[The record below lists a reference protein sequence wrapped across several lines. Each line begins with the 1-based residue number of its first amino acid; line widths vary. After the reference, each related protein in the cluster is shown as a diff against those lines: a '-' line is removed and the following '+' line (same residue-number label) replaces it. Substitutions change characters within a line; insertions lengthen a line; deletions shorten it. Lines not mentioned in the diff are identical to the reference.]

1 MSTIPS
7 SFNPYLAYSASAGSG
22 KTFALS
28 VRYISLL
35 FLGESPRNI
44 LAATFT
50 NKAAMQM
57 RERVVE
63 SLRLLA
69 EDKNRPFLEAI
80 SKETQ
85 MSPYELLAKQPMV
98 LERFLESS
106 NFIVTLDS
114 FFSSILRSSSFELG
128 LEPEFVTK
136 EQESSTIESI
146 FLQEIKVMGLLESLA
161 KFAIDIEDKR
171 FNKIFALM
179 RSLYTIDPILP
190 KSRYTTTDISQIEV
204 EIDRVR
210 LEILELVVE
219 AKASKSAINNFKEES
234 IYLLSKKPLFA
245 KESLLEHSHYRKYV
259 EQNPYIDQLY
269 IHLKALFAHWLEAR
283 EGIILEQLFELYSYY
298 KNATISNAKHSS
310 ILDFDDL
317 GFFTYR
323 LLYETVSREFIY
335 FKIDS
340 KFKHIL
346 LDEFQD
352 TSTLQYLLL
361 NPLIEE
367 IFAGRGQSEFRS
379 FFYVGDTKQ
388 SLYRFRGGV
397 EELFDKV
404 ADEFGM
410 TIEPMDTNYRS
421 SIAVVEQVNE
431 WFIGKM
437 EGYIPQNSRPDA
449 NIGFVEVV
457 EPIDSDDEVD
467 NPLLVM
473 AVDKA
478 KELIDRGVEVDDIA
492 FLVFTN
498 RDGTL
503 LQDLC
508 HNEGITT
515 ILKTSSSLQQVA
527 KIASI
532 VAVMKYLFYGK
543 SQKYSALLASFLG
556 RIEVDGEVKFEW
568 FHPYLRP
575 FDVIDR
581 LVREFGYFES
591 DPNIL
596 KLLEFAT
603 GYSNIPLFIEE
614 FESAS
619 LSVASSTLHGAKI
632 MTIHGSKG
640 LEFGHVIL
648 VDKLTKPIPDRSTLL
663 FEYDESLYIDRIFY
677 RFAKR
682 DQFDP
687 RYRSLLDKR
696 AILSAKDTLNVLYVA
711 LTRAVEEMVIIKK
724 SDNSIFDNIGMEI
737 TQRGEPIIKE
747 KLFDK
752 TPTITKK
759 SITIGNY
766 GKDEIESNKD
776 EDEER
781 DYNAINFGLA
791 LHYTLEMMSS
801 FDKPS
806 IEIAIESSKN
816 RYGLLINSSQWSDI
830 VSRVT
835 MLVEDSSFQN
845 LLRDANIIKE
855 QSISYGGELK
865 QIDLLL
871 EYIDSYYI
879 LEYKSS
885 RKYHTKHIE
894 QVESYSKAI
903 ESITAKE
910 TKGVIVYLL
919 EGGVEFSYIG

>member
-69 EDKNRPFLEAI
+69 EEKNRPFLEDI

-85 MSPYELLAKQPMV
+85 MSTNELLARQPMV

-136 EQESSTIESI
+136 EVESSTIESI

-171 FNKIFALM
+171 FNKIFSVM
-179 RSLYTIDPILP
+179 RTLYTIDPILP
-190 KSRYTTTDISQIEV
+190 KSRYSTTDISQIEL

-210 LEILELVVE
+210 LEILELVTE

-245 KESLLEHSHYRKYV
+245 KESLHDHSHYRKYV
-259 EQNPYIDQLY
+259 EKNPYIDQLY

-298 KNATISNAKHSS
+298 KNATISNAKHSN
-310 ILDFDDL
+310 ILNFDDL

-340 KFKHIL
+340 KFRHIL

-361 NPLIEE
+361 TPLIEE
-367 IFAGRGQSEFRS
+367 IFAGRGQNEFRS

-421 SIAVVEQVNE
+421 SKAVVAQVNE

-457 EPIDSDDEVD
+457 EPMDSDEVD
-467 NPLLVM
+467 NSPLVM

-478 KELIDRGVEVDDIA
+478 KELIARGVGVDDIA

-543 SQKYSALLASFLG
+543 SQKYSALLSSFLE
-556 RIEVDGEVKFEW
+556 RIELDGEAKFEW

-581 LVREFGYFES
+581 LIREFGYFES

-648 VDKLTKPIPDRSTLL
+648 IDKLTKPIPDRATLL

-677 RFAKR
+677 RFANR

-687 RYRSLLDKR
+687 RYSSLLKKR
-696 AILSAKDTLNVLYVA
+696 AILSAKDNLNVLYVA
-711 LTRAVEEMVIIKK
+711 LTRAIEEMVIIKK
-724 SDNSIFDNIGMEI
+724 KDGSIFDNIGMEI
-737 TQRGEPIIKE
+737 TQRGEPIIRE
-747 KLFDK
+747 KSIEETL
-752 TPTITKK
+752 PISKK
-759 SITIGNY
+759 SITINSY
-766 GKDEIESNKD
+766 GRDKIESNKD
-776 EDEER
+776 EDDER

-816 RYGLLINSSQWSDI
+816 RYGLLISSSQWSDI

-835 MLVEDSSFQN
+835 MLVEDDKFQN
-845 LLRDANIIKE
+845 LLKDANIIKE

-871 EYIDSYYI
+871 EYPHSYYI

-910 TKGVIVYLL
+910 TKGIIIYILDGYL
-919 EGGVEFSYIG
+919 EFFYI